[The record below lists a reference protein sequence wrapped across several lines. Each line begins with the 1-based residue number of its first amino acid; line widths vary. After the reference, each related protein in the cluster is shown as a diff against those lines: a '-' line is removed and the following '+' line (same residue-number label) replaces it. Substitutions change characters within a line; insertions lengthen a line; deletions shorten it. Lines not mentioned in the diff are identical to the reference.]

1 LIENIQREDLNP
13 LEEAAGILRLVN
25 EFKMTHEMAAQAI
38 GRSRTATTNLLR
50 LLNLAKPVQD
60 QLMANEISMGHAR
73 ALLGLEPA
81 MQVAIAQEV
90 ISKALSVRQTETL
103 VAHLGQKK
111 SDAPK
116 VKAVV
121 EKDNDWLRMEED
133 LSNKLG
139 TMVTLN
145 ANKKGKGKII
155 IEFSNYDQLDGILAH
170 FGEFA

>member
-1 LIENIQREDLNP
+1 
-13 LEEAAGILRLVN
+13 
-25 EFKMTHEMAAQAI
+25 
-38 GRSRTATTNLLR
+38 
-50 LLNLAKPVQD
+50 
-60 QLMANEISMGHAR
+60 
-73 ALLGLEPA
+73 
-81 MQVAIAQEV
+81 V

-116 VKAVV
+116 VKAVI